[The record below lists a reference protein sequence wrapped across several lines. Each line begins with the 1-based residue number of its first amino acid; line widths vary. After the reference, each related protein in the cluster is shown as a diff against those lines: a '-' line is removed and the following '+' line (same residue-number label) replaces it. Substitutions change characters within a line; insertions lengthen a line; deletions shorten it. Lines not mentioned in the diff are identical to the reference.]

1 RGYLRHRS
9 ALPHHHTLEKTPP
22 ADYGTRSNARE
33 YLKPACGASPP
44 SHSREDAPLRLRHPL
59 LRREYLKS
67 ACGASLGVIAVG
79 GLDPREHLAQ
89 FLTRGLDRVGLLIG
103 AELLEL
109 RGAGVLIVDEPL
121 RSE

>member
-1 RGYLRHRS
+1 MLGRPFTYPLQRPRVPAVSVRRFPAVTLSIRH
-9 ALPHHHTLEKTPP
+9 LPLTTAPRPTSRIPP
-22 ADYGTRSNARE
+22 S
-33 YLKPACGASPP
+33 ACGASPP

-109 RGAGVLIVDEPL
+109 RGA
-121 RSE
+121 